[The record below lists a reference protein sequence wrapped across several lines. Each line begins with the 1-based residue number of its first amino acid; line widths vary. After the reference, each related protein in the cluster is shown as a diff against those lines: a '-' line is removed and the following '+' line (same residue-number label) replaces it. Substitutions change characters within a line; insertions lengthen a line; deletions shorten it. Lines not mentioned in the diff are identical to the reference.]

1 MPDTSL
7 LHRFSSRQHRLSHVF
22 LKDRLAQARTYK
34 RIAGYFRSSIFE
46 LVAEEIAQI
55 DRVQIVCNSDLDPRD
70 IAIGRASRQAR
81 ETALKQKWNEG
92 VSDLDSLLHRPRYR
106 QLYDLLTSGK
116 VEVRVVAAPDAPFLH
131 GKAGLIE
138 SRDGSQSAFMGSLNE
153 TREGWSEHYE
163 IVWEDRSAEG
173 VAWVEAEFKYLWDRG
188 VPLPQTLVE
197 EVGRLARKVEVKLTD
212 LSPAD
217 MAAAALVEAPI
228 YQRGEELK
236 PWQRSFVGMFLE
248 HRNVYG
254 AARFILADEVGVGKT
269 LSLAVSAM
277 VGCLLGDGPA
287 LILCPATLCQQ
298 WQVELKDKL
307 GIPSAVWLSTRK
319 VWLDANG
326 YQIKTRGAEDIGRCP
341 YQIGIVSTGLITQQ
355 TPEASI
361 LLERRFG
368 TVILDEAHRARCQR
382 GITVKGTPQ
391 PNQLLKFMQRIARR
405 TKHVILGTATPIQTN
420 VEDLWDLLGILN
432 QGANHVLGR
441 DLSFWHQPMQFC
453 HC

>member
-1 MPDTSL
+1 MSDTSF

-217 MAAAALVEAPI
+217 MAAE
-228 YQRGEELK
+228 K
-236 PWQRSFVGMFLE
+236 WS
-248 HRNVYG
+248 
-254 AARFILADEVGVGKT
+254 
-269 LSLAVSAM
+269 
-277 VGCLLGDGPA
+277 
-287 LILCPATLCQQ
+287 
-298 WQVELKDKL
+298 
-307 GIPSAVWLSTRK
+307 
-319 VWLDANG
+319 
-326 YQIKTRGAEDIGRCP
+326 IG
-341 YQIGIVSTGLITQQ
+341 
-355 TPEASI
+355 
-361 LLERRFG
+361 
-368 TVILDEAHRARCQR
+368 
-382 GITVKGTPQ
+382 
-391 PNQLLKFMQRIARR
+391 
-405 TKHVILGTATPIQTN
+405 
-420 VEDLWDLLGILN
+420 
-432 QGANHVLGR
+432 
-441 DLSFWHQPMQFC
+441 
-453 HC
+453 